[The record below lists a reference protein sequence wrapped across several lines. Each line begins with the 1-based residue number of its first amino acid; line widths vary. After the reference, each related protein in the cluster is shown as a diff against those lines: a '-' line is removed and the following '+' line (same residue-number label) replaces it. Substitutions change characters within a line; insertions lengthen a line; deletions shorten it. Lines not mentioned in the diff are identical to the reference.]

1 MCKVTRY
8 LLMKKYCSDICSDVQ
23 RVLIIPEV
31 ATKGG
36 QVGCPVWLKLSSL
49 LLSFVGRG
57 SLGIRFVDPLTTAA
71 SHQSLTPVEETAN
84 AQLTTLWP
92 KSSSVST
99 DMGQKEAL
107 AGQK

>member
-1 MCKVTRY
+1 
-8 LLMKKYCSDICSDVQ
+8 MKKYCSDICSDVP
-23 RVLIIPEV
+23 RVLLIPEV

-49 LLSFVGRG
+49 LLPFVGRG
-57 SLGIRFVDPLTTAA
+57 SPGIRFAVRCSNLP
-71 SHQSLTPVEETAN
+71 SHSSLTPISNTSRGDSKCAADHTVAKIEA
-84 AQLTTLWP
+84 
-92 KSSSVST
+92 SVST